1 MSTFTPE
8 DFGFTFLKD
17 GTSVQDFI
25 DQRIKALSASDAK
38 DAFYVADLG
47 EVMRRYLLWV
57 REIPRVTPFYAVKC
71 NESRPIVMMLAAL
84 GTGFDCASKYE
95 MHLITSL
102 GVDPSRIIYA
112 NTIKQ
117 RSHLKYAAAHGIQ
130 KMVFDNEAELI
141 KIAQCCENAKLV
153 LRIAVDDKYSK
164 LKMSKKFGAKLERCP
179 ALLKRAQEL
188 GLDVIGVSFHVGSY
202 CMKPVA
208 YTEAIANAKGIF
220 DLAAKIGYKM
230 TSLDL
235 GGGYPGFDIPNVL
248 NFKQFAVEINLALDK
263 YFPVSTGVQIISEPG
278 RFFQSSAYTLAVN
291 IIGKR
296 VDMEKSAD
304 DGKEDGANR
313 KTISYYVNDG
323 IHTSFEFVV
332 FPNAY
337 VLPSTHKRS
346 KPGEHFYPS
355 TICGQTCDGHDQI
368 VEHYSLPE
376 AQEGE
381 WMFFHHMGAYSVSVM
396 TDFNGFPKPE
406 TQFVMTRK
414 AWQRFLQ
421 IAAAKGDQVLLQ
433 QPSPHD
439 EPDAFCPVEPGLARK
454 HNLTG
459 KEGK

>member
-17 GTSVQDFI
+17 GTSVQDLI

-47 EVMRRYLLWV
+47 EVVRRYLLWV

-71 NESRPIVMMLAAL
+71 NESRPIVMTLAAL

-117 RSHLKYAAAHGIQ
+117 PSHLKYAVAHGIQ
-130 KMVFDNEAELI
+130 KMTFDNEAELI
-141 KIAQCCENAKLV
+141 KISQCCENAKLV
-153 LRIAVDDKYSK
+153 LRIAVDDSGS
-164 LKMSKKFGAKLERCP
+164 MMPMTKKFGAKLERCP
-179 ALLKRAQEL
+179 ALLKQAKKL
-188 GLDVIGVSFHVGSY
+188 GLDVIGVSFHVGGY
-202 CMKPVA
+202 CMTPVA
-208 YTEAIANAKGIF
+208 YTKAITNARNVF

-230 TSLDL
+230 TLLDL
-235 GGGYPGFDIPNVL
+235 GGGYPGFSLPNISLFREMAVDINKV
-248 NFKQFAVEINLALDK
+248 LDK

-278 RFFQSSAYTLAVN
+278 RFFPSSAYTLAVN

-323 IHTSFEFVV
+323 IHTSFGLVV
-332 FPNAY
+332 FPFAY

-346 KPGEHFYPS
+346 KPGERFYPS
-355 TICGQTCDGHDQI
+355 TIYGQTCDGHDQI
-368 VEHYSLPE
+368 VEDYSLPE

-381 WMFFHHMGAYSVSVM
+381 WMLFYHMGAYTVSTM
-396 TDFNGFPKPE
+396 TNFNGFPKPE

-414 AWQRFLQ
+414 AWQRLLQ
-421 IAAAKGDQVLLQ
+421 IAAAKGDQALLQ

-439 EPDAFCPVEPGLARK
+439 EPDACCPVKPGLARK

>member
-17 GTSVQDFI
+17 GTSVQDLI

-71 NESRPIVMMLAAL
+71 NASRPIVRTLAAL

-95 MHLITSL
+95 MHLMMSL
-102 GVDPSRIIYA
+102 GVDPSRIIYS

-117 RSHLKYAAAHGIQ
+117 PSNLKYATAHGIQ
-130 KMVFDNEAELI
+130 KMTFDNEAELV
-141 KIAQCCENAKLV
+141 KIAQCCENAKLL
-153 LRIAVDDKYSK
+153 LRIAVDDSGSM
-164 LKMSKKFGAKLERCP
+164 LTMSKKFGAKLERCP
-179 ALLKRAQEL
+179 ELLKQAKKL

-202 CMKPVA
+202 CMTPVA
-208 YTEAIANAKGIF
+208 YTKAITNARDVF
-220 DLAAKIGYKM
+220 DMAAKIGYKM
-230 TSLDL
+230 TLLDL
-235 GGGYPGFDIPNVL
+235 GGGYPGFSLPNISLFKEMAVDIN
-248 NFKQFAVEINLALDK
+248 KTLDK

-278 RFFQSSAYTLAVN
+278 RFFPSSAYTLAVN

-296 VDMEKSAD
+296 VDMEKSAY
-304 DGKEDGANR
+304 DGKEDGANS

-323 IHTSFEFVV
+323 IHTSFGSVI
-332 FPNAY
+332 FPYAY

-346 KPGEHFYPS
+346 KPGERFYPS
-355 TICGQTCDGHDQI
+355 TIYGQTCDGHDQI
-368 VEHYSLPE
+368 VEDYSLPE

-381 WMFFHHMGAYSVSVM
+381 WMLFNHMGAYTVTTM
-396 TDFNGFPKPE
+396 TEFNGFPKPE

-414 AWQRFLQ
+414 AWQRLLQ

-439 EPDAFCPVEPGLARK
+439 EPDACCLVKPGLARK